1 MNAQAMV
8 NAKQMPQM
16 PVALSSKFLSEQE
29 DEASPELLASET
41 MVEKPVAIAE
51 VSTDDVLFAAVGFP
65 MIALI
70 MAYFCN

>member
-1 MNAQAMV
+1 
-8 NAKQMPQM
+8 M

-29 DEASPELLASET
+29 DKDEASPELLASET